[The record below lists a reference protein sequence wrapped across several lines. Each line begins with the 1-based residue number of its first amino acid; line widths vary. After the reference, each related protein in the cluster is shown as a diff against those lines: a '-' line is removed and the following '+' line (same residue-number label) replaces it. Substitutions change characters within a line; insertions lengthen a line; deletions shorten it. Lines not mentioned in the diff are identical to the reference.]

1 MTYGSFQKVLVSLV
15 KEGIPVKD
23 METILETIAD
33 VGAAVKDLTQV
44 TEAVRVALK
53 RTITR
58 RFCQGGQMCV
68 LTLDA
73 DLEKTFVASL
83 TKGEQGVYSALS
95 PDIMQRLIT
104 QVDEGVKK
112 FNELSQDAVILT
124 SQVIRV
130 YLYRM
135 LEQFYPNVYVL
146 SFQEIANNVQIQSI
160 GNIAL

>member
-1 MTYGSFQKVLVSLV
+1 
-15 KEGIPVKD
+15 
-23 METILETIAD
+23 
-33 VGAAVKDLTQV
+33 
-44 TEAVRVALK
+44 
-53 RTITR
+53 
-58 RFCQGGQMCV
+58 MCV

-160 GNIAL
+160 GNITL

>member
-1 MTYGSFQKVLVSLV
+1 
-15 KEGIPVKD
+15 
-23 METILETIAD
+23 
-33 VGAAVKDLTQV
+33 
-44 TEAVRVALK
+44 
-53 RTITR
+53 
-58 RFCQGGQMCV
+58 
-68 LTLDA
+68 
-73 DLEKTFVASL
+73 
-83 TKGEQGVYSALS
+83 
-95 PDIMQRLIT
+95 MQRLIT

-160 GNIAL
+160 GNITL